1 MTSHLHVFRWWQSL
15 KRALST
21 SFGQPG
27 DDLKSGKEEKTTFPP
42 PIYKCFRGRK
52 PTRACINS
60 FVRRGLDWSCFVF
73 RRSFGNMSTWGID
86 TSLSPSLVFTYRLR
100 HPYLKGCR
108 SWPCFHSALWQHR
121 NIYIYMYVY
130 LYLYVFMY
138 NMYIYIYT
146 QIHMNTDKK
155 YIYIYIYI
163 HLHRYAYIYTH
174 GGRCQPMQCGARKG
188 VALFVGDLLAGR
200 FMG

>member
-108 SWPCFHSALWQHR
+108 SWPCFHIALWLHR
-121 NIYIYMYVY
+121 NIYIYVCIFIFICIYVQH
-130 LYLYVFMY
+130 V
-138 NMYIYIYT
+138 YIYT
-146 QIHMNTDKK
+146 HK
-155 YIYIYIYI
+155 YIWIQIKNIYTYIYI